1 MLTAKRAWNGSGH
14 AFPETKTCSLYK
26 TVQLFSLVRPLRL
39 VPIYNPSASP
49 GMYVSK
55 DMKLWFHSPDLLQ
68 QLDGNLH
75 IGDATREYGHAG
87 SMLDTQDLAGSIS
100 GYRGA
105 LRAAVWLFKSDQ
117 ADGFYAVSSL
127 LGSMAKM
134 NHSNLDAIGGA
145 KLVKPLMWVL
155 RNGDRDCKFAAARAL
170 KFFAVDSACRYQISR
185 VSFFQFATKSP
196 RAV

>member
-1 MLTAKRAWNGSGH
+1 
-14 AFPETKTCSLYK
+14 
-26 TVQLFSLVRPLRL
+26 
-39 VPIYNPSASP
+39 
-49 GMYVSK
+49 
-55 DMKLWFHSPDLLQ
+55 
-68 QLDGNLH
+68 
-75 IGDATREYGHAG
+75 
-87 SMLDTQDLAGSIS
+87 MLDTQDLAGSIS

-134 NHSNLDAIGGA
+134 NPRNLDAIGGA

-185 VSFFQFATKSP
+185 VSCFSDSALTLLFLI
-196 RAV
+196 